1 MRAAKQLAAVVVLV
15 LGLAAGTLGNAG
27 VADAHAALI
36 ASDPVE
42 NALLPQ
48 APARVSATF
57 NEEMQPQ
64 FAAMTVV
71 GPDGNLWSAGEP
83 TVDGTIISVGV
94 RPLGPSGRYTVNY
107 RATSA
112 DGHVVSGSWSFQ
124 LTAAGSGVAGPPAGA
139 APPAADSSGTSE
151 DDGEVPVWP
160 FYVGAVL
167 IVGAGVLWAARRRT

>member
-1 MRAAKQLAAVVVLV
+1 MRTTKYLAALAVL
-15 LGLAAGTLGNAG
+15 LITLAAGTLGNAG
-27 VADAHAALI
+27 VAAAHAARI

-42 NALLPQ
+42 NASLPQ
-48 APARVSATF
+48 APAKVSATF

-83 TVDGTIISVGV
+83 EVDGPIISVGV
-94 RPLGPSGRYTVNY
+94 RPLGPSGTYTVNY

-124 LTAAGSGVAGPPAGA
+124 LTVAGTGAAGPSAATA
-139 APPAADSSGTSE
+139 APTADASGTSE
-151 DDGEVPVWP
+151 DDAGIPVWP
-160 FYVGAVL
+160 FYAGAVL
-167 IVGAGVLWAARRRT
+167 IVGAGVVWAARRRT

>member
-1 MRAAKQLAAVVVLV
+1 MRFTKHLAALAVLMFA
-15 LGLAAGTLGNAG
+15 LAVGTLGNAG
-27 VADAHAALI
+27 VAAAHAARI

-42 NALLPQ
+42 NASLPQ
-48 APARVSATF
+48 APVKVSATF
-57 NEEMQPQ
+57 NEEMQPE

-71 GPDGNLWSAGEP
+71 GPDGNLWSTGQPE
-83 TVDGTIISVGV
+83 VDSAVVSVGV
-94 RPLGPSGRYTVNY
+94 RPLGPAGTYTVNY

-124 LTAAGSGVAGPPAGA
+124 LTAAGTGVAGPPASA
-139 APPAADSSGTSE
+139 APPSADASGPSA
-151 DDGEVPVWP
+151 DGSGIPVWP